1 MNSWERKVEMTKY
14 GMSIMLSGT
23 IDEVKPQ
30 VLSALKAQGFGVL
43 TEIDVQKTMKE
54 KLGAEYEPYLILGAC
69 NPQLA
74 NRALS
79 ADRAIGLLLPC
90 NVVIQQVGG
99 EVKVSILDPEI
110 MFSVVEPE
118 VKDALSTLPREAR
131 QRLQTALDSLK
142 QAMVCFQD
150 RT

>member
-1 MNSWERKVEMTKY
+1 MAIY

-54 KLGAEYEPYLILGAC
+54 KLDVEYEPYLILGAC

-74 NRALS
+74 NRALT
-79 ADRAIGLLLPC
+79 ADRSIGLLLPC

-118 VKDALSTLPREAR
+118 LKNALSTLPQEAR
-131 QRLQTALDSLK
+131 QRLQAALDSLK
-142 QAMVCFQD
+142 QAM
-150 RT
+150 

>member
-1 MNSWERKVEMTKY
+1 MAKY
-14 GMSIMLSGT
+14 GMSILLPGSL
-23 IDEVKPQ
+23 DEIKPR
-30 VLSALKAQGFGVL
+30 VLAALKAQGFGVL

-54 KLGAEYEPYLILGAC
+54 KIGVEYEPYLILGAC

-90 NVVIQQVGG
+90 NVVVRQVGD
-99 EVKVSILDPEI
+99 EVEVSILDPEM

-118 VKDALSTLPREAR
+118 VQQALATLPQEAR
-131 QRLQTALDSLK
+131 QRLQAALASLQ
-142 QAMVCFQD
+142 QAG
-150 RT
+150 

>member
-1 MNSWERKVEMTKY
+1 MAIY

-54 KLGAEYEPYLILGAC
+54 KLGVEYEPYLILGAC

-74 NRALS
+74 NRALT
-79 ADRAIGLLLPC
+79 ADRSIGLLLPC

-110 MFSVVEPE
+110 MFSVVQPE
-118 VKDALSTLPREAR
+118 VKNALSTLPQEAR
-131 QRLQTALDSLK
+131 QRLQAALDSLK
-142 QAMVCFQD
+142 QAM
-150 RT
+150 